1 MNKYQYI
8 GAFLNREALYAKE
21 QVKSREHLD
30 RLIDAPHVTF
40 QYLPEEVNENL
51 FGEPVRL
58 KVTGYGKDGDNEGL
72 RVEIIAENPEIQEM
86 AKSIPLPHVT
96 ISISTTGKAVNTRF
110 LEFADVKPFFLEAT
124 FGVYEKDTKKTTLH

>member
-96 ISISTTGKAVNTRF
+96 LSISTTGKAVNTRF
-110 LEFADVKPFFLEAT
+110 LEFSDVKPFFLDAT
-124 FGVYEKDTKKTTLH
+124 FGGYEKDTKKTTLH

>member
-1 MNKYQYI
+1 MKKYQYI
-8 GAFLNREALYAKE
+8 GAFLDRKALYETK
-21 QVKSREHLD
+21 QIKGRKHLD
-30 RLIDAPHVTF
+30 RLIEAPHVTF
-40 QYLPEEVNENL
+40 QYLPKEVNEKL

-58 KVTGYGKDGDNEGL
+58 KVTGYGKNGENEGL

-110 LEFADVKPFFLEAT
+110 LEFADVEPFFLEAT
-124 FGVYEKDTKKTTLH
+124 FGGYEKDTKKTTLH